1 MRTPQSIRSAG
12 AFEYGMWL
20 FTRISGLGLMLFG
33 AISMGAAFAL
43 GGRLQLDM
51 AATFRWM
58 FFPNPNHVINS
69 NIPSVTPGWSNA
81 FWQIYSMLMI
91 FMATV
96 HGFNGLRM
104 VLEDYIERPL
114 VIAVLRGLMLLMLIG
129 AIIIAI
135 YVVLAS

>member
-114 VIAVLRGLMLLMLIG
+114 VIAVLRGLTLLMLIG